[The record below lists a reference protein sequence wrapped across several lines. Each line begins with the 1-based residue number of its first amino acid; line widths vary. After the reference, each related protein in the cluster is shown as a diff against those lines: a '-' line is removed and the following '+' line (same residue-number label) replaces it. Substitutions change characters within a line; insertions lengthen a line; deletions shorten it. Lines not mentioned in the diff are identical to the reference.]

1 MVEPN
6 VLPVSEVARQ
16 KNCTPQAI
24 YHAIDRGDL
33 NEVRIGSHRMVLR
46 DDKLDDF
53 TIQETGG
60 RRHKSYLRERECSN
74 G

>member
-33 NEVRIGSHRMVLR
+33 NEVRIGSYRMVLR
-46 DDKLDDF
+46 DDQLDAF
-53 TIQETGG
+53 QIQETGG
-60 RRHKSYLRERECSN
+60 RCHKSYRKEHD
-74 G
+74 